1 MSIKQEL
8 IEAIRSILD
17 ANEKNKYCDEH
28 QLADMITEVI
38 HNTDVGKD
46 YDIDQTEISEGC

>member
-17 ANEKNKYCDEH
+17 ANEKELKRIFSPTIINFSK
-28 QLADMITEVI
+28 LSKGI
-38 HNTDVGKD
+38 
-46 YDIDQTEISEGC
+46 DIKKPHLIEN

>member
-8 IEAIRSILD
+8 IEAIRSIFD

-28 QLADMITEVI
+28 QLADMSTEVI

-46 YDIDQTEISEGC
+46 YDIDQIEISEGC

>member
-38 HNTDVGKD
+38 HNTDVGED
-46 YDIDQTEISEGC
+46 YDIEISEGC